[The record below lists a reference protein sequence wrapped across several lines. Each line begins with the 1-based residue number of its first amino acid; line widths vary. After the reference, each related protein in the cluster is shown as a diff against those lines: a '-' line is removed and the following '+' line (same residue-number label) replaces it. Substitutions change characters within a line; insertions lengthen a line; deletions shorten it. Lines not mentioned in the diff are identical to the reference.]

1 MSITRR
7 ELLKAGALGV
17 GAGLL
22 AAAAPGRVSIAPSAP
37 ALHLVRVPGPV
48 SGRQAAM
55 LATLDDTHR
64 ILVGGG
70 REFLL
75 WPGDADALDAAGI
88 AYDALD
94 ADVLRDARR
103 DPGRSIAPQPGERD
117 EYRIVDD
124 YRTDLVALVEQFG
137 PEGLARLIE
146 LPTPSLVGRTLWGI
160 EIAED
165 VDRQDG
171 RPVLYMDGLHHAREW
186 PAGEMPIMWAHDLL
200 EGHGTD
206 PDMTHIV
213 RNARTIIVPCVN
225 PDGFVRSRM
234 SPVQVDSSNDVFNAG
249 QLALGISGQESYWR
263 KNLRSFSGVN
273 VDGGATDRDNP
284 DAYGIDLN
292 RNYPFLW
299 GDNAGSSN
307 LQVGQTY
314 RGTAPYSEP
323 VTHNVRDLFLAH
335 TPIAA
340 ITHHTYGEIMLIP
353 WGRNPAV
360 VRSPD
365 WDLMFE
371 IGEEMQASNGYGP
384 QQAFSLYA
392 TSGTSR
398 DWGHAATSTIIYTF
412 EHGTEFHG
420 PYGST
425 IPQMYSDNRGAF
437 ITWSHRAIDPAS
449 HLVITGRIV
458 DGAGN
463 PVPDAEVALTK
474 SFETPTAQGT
484 LVPES
489 VTKVVRAG
497 ADGRF
502 ELHAPPST
510 RPHLAEAVF
519 GGPKTEPW
527 LVAFGPAGLPT
538 VPVEAGRGEVVDLDD
553 VTI

>member
-37 ALHLVRVPGPV
+37 ALQLVRVTAPV
-48 SGRQAAM
+48 SGRQAAV

-64 ILVGGG
+64 IPAGGG

-75 WPGDADALDAAGI
+75 WPGDADELDAAGI
-88 AYDALD
+88 AYDVVD
-94 ADVLRDARR
+94 ADVLRDVRR
-103 DPGRSIAPQPGERD
+103 DAGRSIAPQPGERE
-117 EYRIVDD
+117 EYRILDD
-124 YRTDLVALVEQFG
+124 YRTDLEALVEQFG

-165 VDRQDG
+165 VGRQDG
-171 RPVLYMDGLHHAREW
+171 RPVLYMDGLHHSREW

-200 EGHGTD
+200 EGFGTD

-213 RNARTIIVPCVN
+213 RNARTIILPCVN

-234 SPVQVDSSNDVFNAG
+234 SPVQVDSSNDVFGAG
-249 QLALGISGQESYWR
+249 QAGLGISGQESYWR
-263 KNLRSFSGVN
+263 KNLRSFSGVD
-273 VDGGATDRDNP
+273 VDGGATNRDNP

-307 LQVGQTY
+307 RQYDQTY

-323 VTHNVRDLFLAH
+323 VTHNVRDVFLAH
-335 TPIAA
+335 APIAA
-340 ITHHTYGEIMLIP
+340 ITHHTAGRQMLIP
-353 WGRNPAV
+353 WGRNPAL

-365 WDLMFE
+365 WDLLKA
-371 IGEEMQASNGYGP
+371 IADEMRVSNGYDP
-384 QQAFSLYA
+384 IQAFGLYP

-437 ITWSHRAIDPAS
+437 VTWARRAIDPAS

-458 DGAGN
+458 DGSGN
-463 PVPDAEVALTK
+463 PVPDADVALTK
-474 SFETPTAQGT
+474 SFDTPTADGQ
-484 LVPES
+484 LIPES
-489 VTKVVRAG
+489 VARVIRSG
-497 ADGRF
+497 ADGTF

-519 GGPKTEPW
+519 GGPSTEPW
-527 LVAFGPAGLPT
+527 LLALGPDGVPT
-538 VPVEAGRGEVVDLDD
+538 VPVEAGRGEVVDLND
-553 VTI
+553 IAI